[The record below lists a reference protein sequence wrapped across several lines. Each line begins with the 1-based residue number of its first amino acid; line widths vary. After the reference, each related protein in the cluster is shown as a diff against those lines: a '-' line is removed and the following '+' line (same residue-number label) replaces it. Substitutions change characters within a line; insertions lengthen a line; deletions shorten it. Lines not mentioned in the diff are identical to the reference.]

1 MHNLSF
7 GVSFKH
13 YRIMSKN
20 KQIAI
25 FILFFPSIM
34 FSQTRKDTI
43 ILKKELAEVQ
53 ILSNKAREN
62 TPISF
67 KNINK
72 REITENNLG
81 QDLPYIINLSP
92 SITTSSDAGAGIGYT
107 NFRLRGSDATR
118 INVTVNGVPL
128 NDSESQGVWWV
139 NMPDFASSLEN
150 IQIQRG
156 VGTSTNGAAAF
167 GGSINLETNKM
178 SKDNFFKTSNTIG
191 SYRTIKNTLE
201 FGTGLISDKIIFQGR
216 LSNIN
221 SDGYID
227 RASSDLKSMY
237 LEGGVFNKNSILKA
251 LLFTGHEKTYQ
262 AWNGVPLNYLDSN
275 RTYNSYTYENE
286 IDNYQQTHFHL
297 NYIKNLKNK
306 LSYSVTAHYTNGKG
320 YYEQERLDEPLSDY
334 GLENIFFENDTIS
347 NTDLIRRKWLNND
360 FGGFIY
366 SINKIY
372 EKYDVTLGGG
382 NNRYSGQ
389 HYGNII
395 WSQYASNAEY
405 NHQYYWNKAM
415 KLDNNIYLKINYEYE
430 NKFNFYVDL
439 QSRNIEYTF
448 EGKDNDGN
456 SAEQKINLTF
466 FNPKLGIYHKIN
478 QTQQVYASYA
488 IANKEPNRNDYV
500 ESTPNSR
507 PLHETLYNAEIGFK
521 KNKNKYNLGVNF
533 YHMLYDNQLV
543 LTGKINDVGAYTR
556 TNIDKSYRQGLEIEG
571 EYRFSDQFNWNGN
584 MTLSQNKINK
594 FDSYID
600 NWDTGTQEIIEYSN
614 TDLSFSPNILWTSLI
629 KYKIG
634 DISVNFISK
643 YVGEQFIDNTSSLD
657 RMLDDYLVN
666 NLRISYSWKN
676 KIFKRTNIAL
686 QINNILN
693 NEYVSNAWV
702 YQFITTPSPP
712 ENPDPTTYDM
722 YVNKDSV
729 KGYNMA
735 GYFPEATRNYL
746 VKIDLDF

>member
-1 MHNLSF
+1 
-7 GVSFKH
+7 
-13 YRIMSKN
+13 MSKN

-43 ILKKELAEVQ
+43 ILQKELAEVQ
-53 ILSNKAREN
+53 ILSNKAKEN

-72 REITENNLG
+72 SEITENNLG

-178 SKDNFFKTSNTIG
+178 NKENFFKTSNTIG

-320 YYEQERLDEPLSDY
+320 YYEQEKLDESLSDY

-347 NTDLIRRKWLNND
+347 NTNLVRRKWLNND

-395 WSQYASNAEY
+395 WAQYASNAEY

-430 NKFNFYVDL
+430 KKFNFYVDL

-456 SAEQKINLTF
+456 NAEQKINLTF
-466 FNPKLGIYHKIN
+466 FNPKIGIYHKIN

-556 TNIDKSYRQGLEIEG
+556 TNIDRSYRQGLEIEG

-584 MTLSQNKINK
+584 MTLSQNKIDK

-712 ENPDPTTYDM
+712 ENPDPTTYDA

-729 KGYNMA
+729 TGYNMA